1 MPILAKGRWPAFV
14 TKEGPMKNEQV
25 ELLRKLTK
33 EASLGTIQAYLES
46 CFSLRGFDGQGVK
59 EKMLLLLEEVGELA
73 KAIRKEDASSSI
85 DYTRIASY
93 DSVESEVADVFI
105 VLVSLCNLLH
115 IDLYDAFLEK
125 EKVNVERNWSR

>member
-1 MPILAKGRWPAFV
+1 
-14 TKEGPMKNEQV
+14 MKNEQV

>member
-1 MPILAKGRWPAFV
+1 MQNKQA
-14 TKEGPMKNEQV
+14 
-25 ELLRKLTK
+25 ELLQKLTK
-33 EASLGTIQAYLES
+33 EAPLGAIQDYLET
-46 CFSLRGFDGQGVK
+46 CLSLRGFGGQGAK

-85 DYTRIASY
+85 DYARIMNY

-115 IDLYDAFLEK
+115 INLFDAFLEK